1 MKLSRA
7 VDLWLGELARADR
20 ADGTRDAYRRH
31 LNKLIDQLERT
42 RQDVD
47 VREVTTNDCRAFLDG
62 WVRVSERTGLPIKP
76 ATICN
81 VHSAVNGLF
90 KWVYLEGEVDVNPM
104 LRIQRPRKPRPGE
117 ADVVVVT
124 QSDVERM
131 FEAAEGWQEFLCISV
146 LAYVGARRNAA
157 SQLRWR
163 DVDLDDGMVRLREK
177 GRKVVDLP
185 MPYELVEILR
195 AAAGSAQVKCQPD
208 DYVIPNRR
216 PASVRRAERCNKVI
230 WQTVVIVAQRAGVRA
245 TSHALRRAF
254 AVAFLTSN
262 PGAIE
267 ALQALMNHR
276 RIDTTQVYLQALNRA
291 KSMEAVRG
299 LSWGGAGQFVFPV
312 QEEAARKKAP
322 PSRAFEEEAH
332 TGFEPVPPP

>member
-7 VDLWLGELARADR
+7 VDLWLGELARGGR

-31 LNKLIDQLERT
+31 LYKFIDQLERT

-47 VREVTTNDCRAFLDG
+47 AREVTTNDCRAFLDG
-62 WVRVSERTGLPIKP
+62 WIRVSEKTGKPIAP
-76 ATICN
+76 ATVCN
-81 VHSAVNGLF
+81 VHSALSGLF
-90 KWVYLEGEVDVNPM
+90 RWLYLEGEVDANPM
-104 LRIQRPRKPRPGE
+104 LRIPRPRKPRPGE
-117 ADVVVVT
+117 ADVVIVS
-124 QSDVERM
+124 QADVEKM
-131 FEAAEGWQEFLCISV
+131 FEAAADWQEFLCVSV

-163 DVDLDDGMVRLREK
+163 DVDLTEGIVRLREK

-185 MPYELVEILR
+185 MPYELVEILG
-195 AAAGSAQVKCQPD
+195 AAIDSGQASCRPD

-216 PASVRRAERCNKVI
+216 PASVRRAERSNKII
-230 WQTVVIVAQRAGVRA
+230 WETVVKVAGRAGVRA

-254 AVAFLTSN
+254 AVAFLSSN

-276 RIDTTQVYLQALNRA
+276 RIDTTQVYLRALNRA

-299 LSWGGAGQFVFPV
+299 LSWGGAGPFVFPP
-312 QEEAARKKAP
+312 QEEAARKKP
-322 PSRAFEEEAH
+322 PLSRGFGEEAH